1 MLKERLDAELKVAM
15 KERDQLKVSVVRMLK
30 SAIKYREIELMEG
43 LDDPGVQGVVAS
55 EVKRRR
61 DSVEQYRQGGREDLA
76 AKEEAEIRILQEYMP
91 RQLAA
96 EELGRVVDGAIT
108 RLGAAGPRDVG
119 KVMKVVLAEVQGRAE
134 GKTVSDLVK
143 QRLAGG

>member
-30 SAIKYREIELMEG
+30 SAVKYREIELMKS
-43 LDDPGVQGVVAS
+43 LDDPEVEGVVAS
-55 EVKRRR
+55 ELKRRR

-76 AKEEAEIRILQEYMP
+76 AKEEAEIRILQEYLP

-96 EELGRVVDGAIT
+96 EELERIVDGAIAS
-108 RLGAAGPRDVG
+108 LGAAGPKDMG
-119 KVMKVVLAEVQGRAE
+119 KVMKAVLSEVQGKAE
-134 GKTVSDLVK
+134 GKVVSELVK
-143 QRLAGG
+143 QKLAGR